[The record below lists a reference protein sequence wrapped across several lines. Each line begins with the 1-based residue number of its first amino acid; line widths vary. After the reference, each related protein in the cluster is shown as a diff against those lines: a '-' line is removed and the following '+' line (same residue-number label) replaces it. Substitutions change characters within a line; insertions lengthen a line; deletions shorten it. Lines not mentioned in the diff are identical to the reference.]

1 MPAKRKGSAKKGSK
15 KSSKTTA
22 KTASAAT
29 IPINLQCIEAAVERY
44 RRCLAKGVD
53 QATCMK
59 RLQKNIANC
68 AKGIFPTDE

>member
-1 MPAKRKGSAKKGSK
+1 MATTKKTPAKKASR
-15 KSSKTTA
+15 KSSKSGAKKTT
-22 KTASAAT
+22 AT
-29 IPINLQCIEAAVERY
+29 IPINLQCIEACVERY
-44 RRCLAKGVD
+44 RRCIAKGVD